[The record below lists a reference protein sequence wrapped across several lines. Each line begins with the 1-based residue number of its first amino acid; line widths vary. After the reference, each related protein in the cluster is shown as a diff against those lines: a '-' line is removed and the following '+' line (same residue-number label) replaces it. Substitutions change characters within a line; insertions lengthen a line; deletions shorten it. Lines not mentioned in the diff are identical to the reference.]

1 MARIV
6 IDLPQSIVFCTEL
19 QVAIAD
25 INYGG
30 HMGNDAALRL
40 AHEVRLRWLKSLDYT
55 ELNIEGFGIIVS
67 DAAVMYK
74 AEVFH
79 GDVLRFEL
87 GLADHNRYGFDIV
100 YTASNTRTQQETLRI
115 KTGVV
120 FFDYQQ
126 RKVAPAP
133 MAFTARLAAHEKG
146 NAP

>member
-1 MARIV
+1 MARIA
-6 IDLPQSIVFCTEL
+6 IDLPQQTLFHSTI
-19 QVAIAD
+19 QIAIAD

-55 ELNIEGFGIIVS
+55 ELNIEGLGIIVS

-79 GDVLRFEL
+79 GDILRFSL
-87 GLADHNRYGFDIV
+87 GLHDYNRYGFDIV
-100 YTASNTRTQQETLRI
+100 YSASHTRTQQEVLRI

-126 RKVAPAP
+126 RKVSQAPA
-133 MAFTARLAAHEKG
+133 AFIARLEEHKEG

>member
-1 MARIV
+1 MARIQL
-6 IDLPQSIVFCTEL
+6 DPPQNILFRTEL
-19 QVAIAD
+19 QLAIAD

-67 DAAVMYK
+67 DAAVIYR

-79 GDVLRFEL
+79 GDSLTLSL
-87 GLADHNRYGFDIV
+87 GLADHNKYGFDIV
-100 YTASNTRTQQETLRI
+100 YTAHSGNTGQEVLRI

-126 RKVAPAP
+126 RKIAAAPA
-133 MAFTARLAAHEKG
+133 AFLHRASAATQG
-146 NAP
+146 DAP

>member
-1 MARIV
+1 MARIKL
-6 IDLPQSIVFCTEL
+6 DPPQNILFRTEL
-19 QVAIAD
+19 QLAISD

-40 AHEVRLRWLKSLDYT
+40 AHEARLRWLKSLDYT

-67 DAAVMYK
+67 DAAVMYM

-79 GDVLRFEL
+79 GDVLHFEL
-87 GLADHNRYGFDIV
+87 GLADHTKYGFDIV
-100 YTASNTRTQQETLRI
+100 YSARSTRTQQEALRI

-126 RKVAPAP
+126 RKVSPAPA
-133 MAFTARLAAHEKG
+133 AFTARLAATQ
-146 NAP
+146 

>member
-1 MARIV
+1 MARLT
-6 IDLPQSIVFCTEL
+6 IDLPPTVLFRTSVDIT
-19 QVAIAD
+19 IAD
-25 INYGG
+25 INYGQ
-30 HMGNDAALRL
+30 HMGHDAALRL
-40 AHEVRLRWLKSLDYT
+40 AHEARVRWLKSLDYS

-74 AEVFH
+74 SEVFH
-79 GDVLRFEL
+79 GDTLSFEL
-87 GLADHNRYGFDIV
+87 GLTDHNRYGFDIV